1 MPSRPK
7 FTWTGILAT
16 TFAILSVP
24 TTAHTQSGT
33 VVERMLARENPCRA
47 LRVNMLGMNV
57 ALDRLDAVEVTS
69 VEMSIQRDSMIVELL
84 GRLSCSTGSNSM
96 ARGDIQASVRLFA
109 SMDLATCTDPVASV
123 SLSNIAG
130 SFGEVVQGFQPE
142 LEAAMTSELSRQL
155 VAECRTATTLP

>member
-1 MPSRPK
+1 MPSGRK
-7 FTWTGILAT
+7 FTWTGILAAT
-16 TFAILSVP
+16 LAILSAP
-24 TTAHTQSGT
+24 TTVHAQSGT
-33 VVERMLARENPCRA
+33 VVERMLARENPCQA

-57 ALDRLDAVEVTS
+57 AIDRLDAVEVTS
-69 VEMSIQRDSMIVELL
+69 VEMSIERDNLIVELL

-123 SLSNIAG
+123 SLSNITG

-155 VAECRTATTLP
+155 VAECRAFTALP